1 MKAKPN
7 NTKKTNVK
15 KEATPNKIFIIRLVN
30 EITNY
35 TIKKDK
41 KKMWKIKSWQRE
53 FIQTKQKKIV
63 EK

>member
-35 TIKKDK
+35 TKKDK